1 MAGGKH
7 IRLALA
13 VPVIALGITVGA
25 CQQQEIAQTPLLT
38 EKDPTLV
45 TEAQMQDTIP
55 VVAAKEE
62 KRAPK
67 LQKIEKPA
75 EPVRFK
81 NAKYEAVPYRSG
93 IIDSLI
99 RAHGEDGWITIMKLN
114 RQDRKHIRKG
124 DTLIIP
130 VEMAPEIEFSPFP
143 KEIPAL
149 ANVPKLMFIS
159 QRVQAVAA
167 YENGELVRWMP
178 TNTGKKATQTPTG
191 LKHTNW
197 RSKKRNSTVDN
208 SWVLEWY
215 FNLTNDGVSLHKY
228 DLPGYPASHS
238 CIRLLE
244 HDAKWI
250 YNWADAWILL
260 KTSGKVAEGTP
271 VIIMDKYEFGK
282 PKPWMLVA
290 ENPEA
295 GMVTDAEIQAQ
306 LDKYLDKIIA
316 EVNQRADYL
325 EKRKL
330 AQAQEAAP
338 NVNENKTPVLEEKGQ

>member
-1 MAGGKH
+1 MA
-7 IRLALA
+7 LT
-13 VPVIALGITVGA
+13 VPVIALCITVGA
-25 CQQQEIAQTPLLT
+25 CQQQEIAQTPLLS

-45 TEAQMQDTIP
+45 TEAEMRDTIP
-55 VVAAKEE
+55 VVTAKNEVVAAK
-62 KRAPK
+62 PK
-67 LQKIEKPA
+67 TVIAKIEKPSD
-75 EPVRFK
+75 PVRF
-81 NAKYEAVPYRSG
+81 NIAKYEAVPYRPG

-99 RAHGEDGWITIMKLN
+99 EVHGQDGWMTIMKLN
-114 RQDRKHIRKG
+114 RKDRKHVRKG

-130 VEMAPEIEFSPFP
+130 TEMAAEINFSPFP
-143 KEIPAL
+143 KEIPAI
-149 ANVPKLMFIS
+149 ANIPKLMFIS

-167 YENGELVRWMP
+167 YENGKLVRWMP

-197 RSKKRNSTVDN
+197 RSVKRNSTVDR

-271 VIIMDKYEFGK
+271 VIIMDKYDFGK
-282 PKPWMLVA
+282 PKPWKLVA
-290 ENPEA
+290 EDPEA
-295 GMVTDAEIQAQ
+295 GMVTNAEIQEQ

-316 EVNQRADYL
+316 ETQQRKDYL
-325 EKRKL
+325 EKRKAL
-330 AQAQEAAP
+330 HAQEAAA
-338 NVNENKTPVLEEKGQ
+338 NTNEASTPLLEERGH